1 MKFITFVT
9 KKVVSDK
16 KITLVKVN
24 CFVKNDK
31 NAATVSNN
39 FFYNIINNLGITQ
52 YNETESLS
60 LSIGDPH
67 MKAIIKDRSHLSKK

>member
-16 KITLVKVN
+16 KITLVRVN

-39 FFYNIINNLGITQ
+39 FFYNIVNNLGITQ
-52 YNETESLS
+52 YNETKSLS
-60 LSIGDPH
+60 QNIGDPH
-67 MKAIIKDRSHLSKK
+67 MKAIIKTGPT

>member
-1 MKFITFVT
+1 MKFITFLT

-16 KITLVKVN
+16 KITLVKAN
-24 CFVKNDK
+24 SFVKNHK

-39 FFYNIINNLGITQ
+39 FFYNIINNVGITQ

-60 LSIGDPH
+60 QNIGDQH
-67 MKAIIKDRSHLSKK
+67 MKAITKDRSHLSKK